1 MTRQVGL
8 FLLFSLVN
16 PGVVVAQQ
24 SATEA
29 APATKVLTLAS
40 TAFKAGE
47 SIPKRYTADGMDV
60 SPPLKWKNVPEGCKS
75 LALIADDPDAPVG
88 TWVHWVLYNLPP
100 SAQEIPEG
108 VAKEKF
114 LVGGIRQGRN
124 DFGQFG
130 YGGPSPPP
138 GKPHRYFF
146 QLYALDMRL
155 DLAPGATKNQ
165 LLEAMEGHI
174 LARAELVGTYQR

>member
-1 MTRQVGL
+1 MARKIGPLVFLCL
-8 FLLFSLVN
+8 FIT
-16 PGVVVAQQ
+16 GAAGAQQ
-24 SATEA
+24 PATEA

-47 SIPKRYTADGMDV
+47 AIPKRYTGDGLDV

-75 LALIADDPDAPVG
+75 LVLVADDPDAPVG

-108 VAKEKF
+108 VAKEKS
-114 LVGGIRQGRN
+114 LVGGIKQGRN
-124 DFGQFG
+124 DFGGFG

-146 QLYALDMRL
+146 QLYALDTML
-155 DLAPGATKNQ
+155 DLGPGATKKQ